1 MINNLPGEVGQKII
15 SYLPPVA
22 LYRYLTLAKVTL
34 CKEMWDRWIRIHR
47 KRIRCIIH
55 RTIKEQADLVLN
67 FYMCDEQLAMCIYN
81 ELDIHARVRLI
92 KQLLTDGEGTRN
104 SLGLHLASL
113 ERQLDAE
120 GRTNHNIG
128 AYDPSSHIN
137 GFMKFLGYD
146 P

>member
-1 MINNLPGEVGQKII
+1 MINDLPGEVGQKIL
-15 SYLPPVA
+15 SYLPPVT
-22 LYRYLTLAKVTL
+22 LYRYLTLVKATL

-47 KRIRCIIH
+47 KRVRCIIH

-92 KQLLTDGEGTRN
+92 KQLLRDEESIRN
-104 SLGLHLASL
+104 SLGLHLARL
-113 ERQLDAE
+113 EKQLDVK
-120 GRTNHNIG
+120 GRTNQDIG

-137 GFMKFLGYD
+137 GLMEFLGYE
-146 P
+146 